1 MKKHITVIM
10 LCMAAA
16 FISACS
22 SGKVAD
28 SKNLNAYER
37 TLYIP
42 TKEYPDTS
50 VDTMVSFDE
59 KCFYAECRFEDI
71 DGKQKYVLKNIYE
84 YNYATGEAG
93 KLDLLTDVEEYCGYC
108 LTPDNNW
115 LVYDPVNWDVSLRD
129 AGHKVVAETNL
140 QETSF
145 PKTDAEKSRLNT
157 ISDVRCD
164 ENYVYICGKNKQ
176 NKATML
182 VFDMDLK
189 EKNAFFADREWI
201 FIPMQNNRIGLID
214 NKKGHIY
221 TYNEEKNALE
231 DVGKIPK
238 NVLNA
243 SSTKGFC
250 RGNAEYDYFYYTNG
264 YGNEETGVSEDFLIG
279 VKGEKQEKIWSFT
292 AMGIENLY
300 VQNITPDAQDGFW
313 VWVIKND
320 EGTVLYHF
328 TPSDRVQDYSL
339 KADKTCC
346 KIGAL
351 LGNDVYLKY
360 CIEDFNRQSE
370 DYYFETVSYMDL
382 YEDREIAITHLF
394 LDCQNGVLDGIIL
407 DDIEEELVKNDAL
420 YDLKDYFAQSKAVS
434 KDSFITHYLE
444 SVTDEEGRIYALYT
458 LFHASAYAYG
468 EQIDFSNLMQYQSL
482 CEEDKS
488 FLAGYETTLDLS
500 RLLYFSGD
508 RFLNEKT
515 GEIHVKEEAFRSM
528 LQFLKIQSACRY
540 KNNNELL
547 QYLDGEAYVPYVTI
561 AEPIQYLHY
570 NNWFHGNAVFTNVGT
585 EGLVIGSRDGLL
597 GVCTK
602 SQHKEALYAF
612 YDFLFEP
619 SYYHT
624 IAFSSNGLS
633 VIKEEYELWKEYF
646 LATEDYE
653 DKYGEFHR
661 KYDLEFGIGSS
672 VIKVGS
678 VSEQEAEEVITALQE
693 AKYIKP
699 MKDAYE
705 NIITEEAS
713 AYFAGTQDLDRT
725 CDNIENRLQLA
736 LEENKQ

>member
-1 MKKHITVIM
+1 MKKYITVIM

-84 YNYATGEAG
+84 YNYATGETG

-145 PKTDAEKSRLNT
+145 PKTDEEKSRLNA

-164 ENYVYICGKNKQ
+164 ENYVYISGKNKQ

-182 VFDMDLK
+182 VFDMNLK
-189 EKNAFFADREWI
+189 EKNAFFADREWM

-243 SSTKGFC
+243 SSTRGFC

-264 YGNEETGVSEDFLIG
+264 YGNED
-279 VKGEKQEKIWSFT
+279 
-292 AMGIENLY
+292 
-300 VQNITPDAQDGFW
+300 
-313 VWVIKND
+313 
-320 EGTVLYHF
+320 
-328 TPSDRVQDYSL
+328 
-339 KADKTCC
+339 
-346 KIGAL
+346 
-351 LGNDVYLKY
+351 
-360 CIEDFNRQSE
+360 
-370 DYYFETVSYMDL
+370 
-382 YEDREIAITHLF
+382 
-394 LDCQNGVLDGIIL
+394 
-407 DDIEEELVKNDAL
+407 
-420 YDLKDYFAQSKAVS
+420 
-434 KDSFITHYLE
+434 
-444 SVTDEEGRIYALYT
+444 
-458 LFHASAYAYG
+458 
-468 EQIDFSNLMQYQSL
+468 DFSNLTQYQSL

-528 LQFLKIQSACRY
+528 LQFLKMQSACRH

-624 IAFSSNGLS
+624 IAFSSYGLP

-661 KYDLEFGIGSS
+661 KYDLEFGIGNS

-678 VSEQEAEEVITALQE
+678 VSEQEAEEAITALQE
-693 AKYIKP
+693 ANYIKP

-725 CDNIENRLQLA
+725 CDNIENRLKLA

>member
-1 MKKHITVIM
+1 MKKYITVIM

-84 YNYATGEAG
+84 YNYATGETG

-145 PKTDAEKSRLNT
+145 PKTDEEKSRLNA

-164 ENYVYICGKNKQ
+164 ENYVYISGKNKQ

-182 VFDMDLK
+182 VFDMNLK
-189 EKNAFFADREWI
+189 EKNAFFADREWM

-243 SSTKGFC
+243 SSTRGFC

-264 YGNEETGVSEDFLIG
+264 YGNED
-279 VKGEKQEKIWSFT
+279 
-292 AMGIENLY
+292 
-300 VQNITPDAQDGFW
+300 
-313 VWVIKND
+313 
-320 EGTVLYHF
+320 
-328 TPSDRVQDYSL
+328 
-339 KADKTCC
+339 
-346 KIGAL
+346 
-351 LGNDVYLKY
+351 
-360 CIEDFNRQSE
+360 
-370 DYYFETVSYMDL
+370 
-382 YEDREIAITHLF
+382 
-394 LDCQNGVLDGIIL
+394 
-407 DDIEEELVKNDAL
+407 
-420 YDLKDYFAQSKAVS
+420 
-434 KDSFITHYLE
+434 
-444 SVTDEEGRIYALYT
+444 
-458 LFHASAYAYG
+458 
-468 EQIDFSNLMQYQSL
+468 DFSNLTQYQSL

-528 LQFLKIQSACRY
+528 LQFLKMQSACRH

-624 IAFSSNGLS
+624 IAFSSYGLP

-661 KYDLEFGIGSS
+661 KYDLEFGIGNS

-678 VSEQEAEEVITALQE
+678 VSEQEAEEAITALQE
-693 AKYIKP
+693 ANYIKP

>member
-1 MKKHITVIM
+1 MRLMH
-10 LCMAAA
+10 
-16 FISACS
+16 
-22 SGKVAD
+22 
-28 SKNLNAYER
+28 
-37 TLYIP
+37 
-42 TKEYPDTS
+42 
-50 VDTMVSFDE
+50 
-59 KCFYAECRFEDI
+59 FEDI

-84 YNYATGEAG
+84 YNYATGETG

-129 AGHKVVAETNL
+129 AGHKVVAKTNL

-164 ENYVYICGKNKQ
+164 ENYVYISGKNKQ

-189 EKNAFFADREWI
+189 EKNAFFADREWM
-201 FIPMQNNRIGLID
+201 FIPMQNNRIGFID

-243 SSTKGFC
+243 SSTRGFC

-292 AMGIENLY
+292 AMEIENLY
-300 VQNITPDAQDGFW
+300 VQNITSDAQNGFW
-313 VWVIKND
+313 AWVIKND

-407 DDIEEELVKNDAL
+407 DD
-420 YDLKDYFAQSKAVS
+420 
-434 KDSFITHYLE
+434 
-444 SVTDEEGRIYALYT
+444 
-458 LFHASAYAYG
+458 
-468 EQIDFSNLMQYQSL
+468 M
-482 CEEDKS
+482 
-488 FLAGYETTLDLS
+488 
-500 RLLYFSGD
+500 YFSGD
-508 RFLNEKT
+508 RFLDEKT
-515 GEIHVKEEAFRSM
+515 GEIHVKEEAFCSM
-528 LQFLKIQSACRY
+528 LQFLKMQSACRH

-547 QYLDGEAYVPYVTI
+547 QYLDGEAYVPYVTV

-646 LATEDYE
+646 LATEAYE
-653 DKYGEFHR
+653 DKYGKFHR
-661 KYDLEFGIGSS
+661 KYDFQIGMGAAEC
-672 VIKVGS
+672 VIKIGS
-678 VSEQEAEEVITALQE
+678 VSEQEAEEAITALQE
-693 AKYIKP
+693 ANYIKP
-699 MKDAYE
+699 MKGAYE

-725 CDNIENRLQLA
+725 CDNIENRLRLA

>member
-1 MKKHITVIM
+1 MRLMH
-10 LCMAAA
+10 
-16 FISACS
+16 
-22 SGKVAD
+22 
-28 SKNLNAYER
+28 
-37 TLYIP
+37 
-42 TKEYPDTS
+42 
-50 VDTMVSFDE
+50 
-59 KCFYAECRFEDI
+59 FEDI

-84 YNYATGEAG
+84 YNYATGETG

-129 AGHKVVAETNL
+129 AGHKVVAKTNL

-164 ENYVYICGKNKQ
+164 ENYVYISGKNKQ

-189 EKNAFFADREWI
+189 EKNAFFADREWM
-201 FIPMQNNRIGLID
+201 FIPMQNNRIGFID

-243 SSTKGFC
+243 SSTRGFC

-292 AMGIENLY
+292 ATGIENLY
-300 VQNITPDAQDGFW
+300 VQNITSDAQNGFW
-313 VWVIKND
+313 AWVIKND

-407 DDIEEELVKNDAL
+407 DD
-420 YDLKDYFAQSKAVS
+420 
-434 KDSFITHYLE
+434 
-444 SVTDEEGRIYALYT
+444 
-458 LFHASAYAYG
+458 
-468 EQIDFSNLMQYQSL
+468 M
-482 CEEDKS
+482 
-488 FLAGYETTLDLS
+488 
-500 RLLYFSGD
+500 YFSGD
-508 RFLNEKT
+508 RFLDEKT
-515 GEIHVKEEAFRSM
+515 GEIHVKEEAFCSM
-528 LQFLKIQSACRY
+528 LQFLKMQSACRH

-547 QYLDGEAYVPYVTI
+547 QYLDGEAYVPYVTV

-646 LATEDYE
+646 LATEAYE
-653 DKYGEFHR
+653 DKYGKFHR
-661 KYDLEFGIGSS
+661 KYDFQIGMGAAEC
-672 VIKVGS
+672 VIKIGS
-678 VSEQEAEEVITALQE
+678 VSEQEAEEAITALQE
-693 AKYIKP
+693 ANYIKP
-699 MKDAYE
+699 MKGAYE

-713 AYFAGTQDLDRT
+713 AYFAGTQDLERT
-725 CDNIENRLQLA
+725 CDNIENRLRLA

>member
-1 MKKHITVIM
+1 MRLMH
-10 LCMAAA
+10 
-16 FISACS
+16 
-22 SGKVAD
+22 
-28 SKNLNAYER
+28 
-37 TLYIP
+37 
-42 TKEYPDTS
+42 
-50 VDTMVSFDE
+50 
-59 KCFYAECRFEDI
+59 FEDI

-84 YNYATGEAG
+84 YNYATGETG

-129 AGHKVVAETNL
+129 AGHKVVAKTNL

-164 ENYVYICGKNKQ
+164 ENYVYISGKNKQ

-189 EKNAFFADREWI
+189 EKNAFFADREWM
-201 FIPMQNNRIGLID
+201 FIPMQNNRIGFID

-243 SSTKGFC
+243 SSTRGFC

-292 AMGIENLY
+292 ATGIENLY
-300 VQNITPDAQDGFW
+300 VQNITSDAQNGFW
-313 VWVIKND
+313 AWVIKND

-351 LGNDVYLKY
+351 FGNDVYLKY

-407 DDIEEELVKNDAL
+407 DD
-420 YDLKDYFAQSKAVS
+420 
-434 KDSFITHYLE
+434 
-444 SVTDEEGRIYALYT
+444 
-458 LFHASAYAYG
+458 
-468 EQIDFSNLMQYQSL
+468 M
-482 CEEDKS
+482 
-488 FLAGYETTLDLS
+488 
-500 RLLYFSGD
+500 YFSGD
-508 RFLNEKT
+508 RFLDEKT
-515 GEIHVKEEAFRSM
+515 GEIHVKEEAFCSM
-528 LQFLKIQSACRY
+528 LQFLKMQSACRH

-547 QYLDGEAYVPYVTI
+547 QYLDGEAYVPYVTV

-646 LATEDYE
+646 LATEAYE
-653 DKYGEFHR
+653 DKYGKFHR
-661 KYDLEFGIGSS
+661 KYDFQIGMGAAEC
-672 VIKVGS
+672 VIKIGS
-678 VSEQEAEEVITALQE
+678 VSEQEAEEAITALQE
-693 AKYIKP
+693 ANYIKP
-699 MKDAYE
+699 MKGAYE

-713 AYFAGTQDLDRT
+713 AYFAGTQDLERT
-725 CDNIENRLQLA
+725 CDNIENRLRLA

>member
-1 MKKHITVIM
+1 MRLMH
-10 LCMAAA
+10 
-16 FISACS
+16 
-22 SGKVAD
+22 
-28 SKNLNAYER
+28 
-37 TLYIP
+37 
-42 TKEYPDTS
+42 
-50 VDTMVSFDE
+50 
-59 KCFYAECRFEDI
+59 FEDI

-84 YNYATGEAG
+84 YNYATGETG

-115 LVYDPVNWDVSLRD
+115 LVYDLVNWDVSLRD
-129 AGHKVVAETNL
+129 AGHKVVAKTNL

-145 PKTDAEKSRLNT
+145 PKMDMEKSRLNT

-164 ENYVYICGKNKQ
+164 ENYVYISGKNKQ

-189 EKNAFFADREWI
+189 EKNAFFADREWM
-201 FIPMQNNRIGLID
+201 FIPMQNNRIGFID

-243 SSTKGFC
+243 SSTRGFC

-300 VQNITPDAQDGFW
+300 VQNITSDAQNGFW
-313 VWVIKND
+313 AWVIKND

-407 DDIEEELVKNDAL
+407 DD
-420 YDLKDYFAQSKAVS
+420 
-434 KDSFITHYLE
+434 
-444 SVTDEEGRIYALYT
+444 
-458 LFHASAYAYG
+458 
-468 EQIDFSNLMQYQSL
+468 M
-482 CEEDKS
+482 
-488 FLAGYETTLDLS
+488 
-500 RLLYFSGD
+500 YFSGD
-508 RFLNEKT
+508 RFLDEKT
-515 GEIHVKEEAFRSM
+515 GEIHVKEEAFCSM
-528 LQFLKIQSACRY
+528 LQFLKMQSACRH

-547 QYLDGEAYVPYVTI
+547 QYLDGEAYVPYVTV

-661 KYDLEFGIGSS
+661 KYDLEFGIGNS
-672 VIKVGS
+672 VIKIGS
-678 VSEQEAEEVITALQE
+678 VSEQEAEEAITALQE
-693 AKYIKP
+693 ANYIKP
-699 MKDAYE
+699 MKGAYE

-725 CDNIENRLQLA
+725 CDNIENRLRLA